1 MRCEHI
7 NKQNILCINDN
18 CYLNGLNCN
27 ICIYKNHQNHLVD
40 CIPIEMIK
48 CSEIPNSFENN
59 LNKSI
64 ILLNEFQKEFIYLI
78 NDLKLQI
85 ENLKN
90 FSIKNFN
97 DKLFIDIFKKYKN
110 KDDDENFI
118 LTSNNIENGLYD
130 KINNFILNFQ
140 KDLNFKIENLIIS
153 TNINKN
159 LNKSSLNEIS
169 FYNTINLISLK
180 VTKKLINSS
189 LLIFSPKFT
198 GILRKMRMYYKENN
212 NNNNLNLQYINGKI
226 IDLKNNKSVELIKK
240 NVINNFLYISPEKDS
255 FMLFKNNIYQIILY
269 FENGY
274 YFIDEN
280 LLLNNESFSFYA
292 RNPLGFNFNNNNNNK
307 NGLFEIF
314 SLENNA
320 LSSIYID

>member
-1 MRCEHI
+1 M
-7 NKQNILCINDN
+7 
-18 CYLNGLNCN
+18 NGLNCN
-27 ICIYKNHQNHLVD
+27 ICIYKNHQNHLLD

-48 CSEIPNSFENN
+48 CNEIPKSFENN

-64 ILLNEFQKEFIYLI
+64 VLINEFQKEFILLI

-97 DKLFIDIFKKYKN
+97 DNLFIEIFKKYKN
-110 KDDDENFI
+110 KDDNDNFI

-130 KINNFILNFQ
+130 KINDFILNFQ
-140 KDLNFKIENLIIS
+140 KNINLKIENLIIN

-159 LNKSSLNEIS
+159 SNKNGLNEIS

-212 NNNNLNLQYINGKI
+212 NNSNLNLQYINGKI
-226 IDLKNNKSVELIKK
+226 IDLKNNNSVELIKK
-240 NVINNFLYISPEKDS
+240 NVINNFLYISPENDS
-255 FMLFKNNIYQIILY
+255 FTLLKNNVYQIILY

-280 LLLNNESFSFYA
+280 LLLNNESFSFYT
-292 RNPLGFNFNNNNNNK
+292 RNPLGFNFNNNINNN
-307 NGLFEIF
+307 GLLEIF

>member
-1 MRCEHI
+1 MICEHV
-7 NKQNILCINDN
+7 NKQNTLCVNNN
-18 CYLNGLNCN
+18 CFLNGLNCN
-27 ICIYKNHQNHLVD
+27 ICIYKNHQNHLLD

-48 CSEIPNSFENN
+48 CSEIPKSFENN

-64 ILLNEFQKEFIYLI
+64 VLINEFQKEFILLI

-97 DKLFIDIFKKYKN
+97 DNLFIEIFKKYKN
-110 KDDDENFI
+110 KDDNDNFI

-130 KINNFILNFQ
+130 KINDFILNFQ
-140 KDLNFKIENLIIS
+140 KNINLKIENLIIN

-159 LNKSSLNEIS
+159 SNKNGLNEIS

-212 NNNNLNLQYINGKI
+212 NNSNLNLQYINGKI
-226 IDLKNNKSVELIKK
+226 IDLKNNNSVELIKK
-240 NVINNFLYISPEKDS
+240 NVINNFLYISPENDS
-255 FMLFKNNIYQIILY
+255 FTLLKNNVYQIILY

-280 LLLNNESFSFYA
+280 LLLNNESFSFYT
-292 RNPLGFNFNNNNNNK
+292 RNPLGFNFNNNINNN
-307 NGLFEIF
+307 GLLEIF

>member
-1 MRCEHI
+1 MICEHV
-7 NKQNILCINDN
+7 NKQNTLCVNNN
-18 CYLNGLNCN
+18 CFLNGLNCN
-27 ICIYKNHQNHLVD
+27 ICIYKNHQNHLLD

-48 CSEIPNSFENN
+48 CSEIPKSFENN

-64 ILLNEFQKEFIYLI
+64 VLINEFQKEFILLI

-97 DKLFIDIFKKYKN
+97 DNLFIEIFKKYKN
-110 KDDDENFI
+110 KDDNDNFI

-130 KINNFILNFQ
+130 KINDFILNFQ
-140 KDLNFKIENLIIS
+140 KNINLKIENLIIN

-159 LNKSSLNEIS
+159 SNKNGLNEIS

-212 NNNNLNLQYINGKI
+212 NNSNLNLQYINGKI
-226 IDLKNNKSVELIKK
+226 IDLKNNNSVELIKK
-240 NVINNFLYISPEKDS
+240 NVINNFLYISPENDS
-255 FMLFKNNIYQIILY
+255 FTLLKNNVYQIFLY

-280 LLLNNESFSFYA
+280 LLLNNESFSFYT
-292 RNPLGFNFNNNNNNK
+292 RNPLGFNFNNNINNN
-307 NGLFEIF
+307 GLLEIF

>member
-1 MRCEHI
+1 
-7 NKQNILCINDN
+7 
-18 CYLNGLNCN
+18 
-27 ICIYKNHQNHLVD
+27 
-40 CIPIEMIK
+40 MIK
-48 CSEIPNSFENN
+48 CSEIPKSFENN

-64 ILLNEFQKEFIYLI
+64 VLINEFQKEFILLI

-97 DKLFIDIFKKYKN
+97 DNLFIEIFKKYKN
-110 KDDDENFI
+110 KDDNDNFI

-130 KINNFILNFQ
+130 KINDFILNFQ
-140 KDLNFKIENLIIS
+140 KNINLKIENLIIN

-159 LNKSSLNEIS
+159 SNKNGLNEIS

-212 NNNNLNLQYINGKI
+212 NNSNLNLQYINGKI
-226 IDLKNNKSVELIKK
+226 IDLKNNNSVELIKK
-240 NVINNFLYISPEKDS
+240 NVINNFLYISPENDS
-255 FMLFKNNIYQIILY
+255 FTLLKNNVYQIILY

-280 LLLNNESFSFYA
+280 LLLNNESFSFYT
-292 RNPLGFNFNNNNNNK
+292 RNPLGFNFNNNINNN
-307 NGLFEIF
+307 GLLEIF